1 MTSDCLF
8 YLKQPCCIWPL
19 DPTKSEAVSLTQ
31 REGFL
36 GMKIE
41 TWYFSVKVPSI
52 IKNGW
57 ISLRTMN
64 VLSEFLF
71 VKYLHVVF
79 RFSESINLSDLNF
92 LWKFLHERHLL
103 DICTCFSLFLSPC
116 FVIFSSAWLL
126 HLCLPLTW
134 KQLVSLMNSPLKYSV
149 WITGKEI
156 FHFCSFGLIFQ
167 DTDTDRTQDTDTS
180 FVLVEHSCK
189 FRLAEDIWERNVL
202 GDFSVGSV
210 SRRFQ
215 QEIVSRNLLQWTDI
229 NFTQLLHEKKPKLR
243 LVKNICLS

>member
-41 TWYFSVKVPSI
+41 TWYFSVRVPSI

-156 FHFCSFGLIFQ
+156 IHFCSFGLIFQ

-180 FVLVEHSCK
+180 FDGRTQCK
-189 FRLAEDIWERNVL
+189 FRLAEDIYFR
-202 GDFSVGSV
+202 GK
-210 SRRFQ
+210 RFQ
-215 QEIVSRNLLQWTDI
+215 AVSARNC
-229 NFTQLLHEKKPKLR
+229 FTEFAAVNRHKLYTTTAQKKPKLR